1 MRIYVFVFAV
11 FLTFGGLSGGSLAAE
26 EPMADAGLDQTVA
39 NGTAVQLDGSGSIHP
54 DGQIDSYG
62 WTVVDDDGET
72 YAPECRR
79 CERTQFVPPRPGQY
93 EITLRVTGESGPT
106 ALDTLYLNVTDAGP
120 EAHIDGP
127 DRGTTDESVI
137 FRVDAESPDVTLD
150 RISWAV
156 NDRTIDQRSVDGSGD
171 QSEIRLTFPDADTYR
186 IQAAVFD
193 SNGRSTYVAQYVRID
208 RSAVFDPPDGSVPPD
223 GSGSQILPERTSDV
237 RITFSTDG
245 FYRTPN
251 AGARSADSS
260 YIGTETDAVDIDGG
274 ENAPW
279 SRSPIDGL
287 WEAASAADGALSGQ
301 DRETLEC
308 EISGIVDSCRR
319 AAMQAERDGRTEA
332 VRSPDQS
339 GAFDRY
345 GLEGVERI
353 DGPDPTELAGDTE
366 ATVVFVVQ
374 RGTEGTL
381 DVVSET
387 KEETVNSAAD
397 GVSDLTE
404 IADSATSTLLP
415 DSTDEASEDSV
426 DGIKKLDE
434 TSSIFNRDSAT
445 SGETEA
451 ARASS
456 TEDSNSFTG
465 SASSTIVGEKN
476 SAGDSTSES
485 RSGSRGSGSGGSSSP
500 SSTRSSGSS
509 ESSDTSISSAASST
523 LKRSSSSGG
532 DGSMKE
538 GRTGL

>member
-1 MRIYVFVFAV
+1 MRIYVLVFAM
-11 FLTFGGLSGGSLAAE
+11 FLTFGGLAGGAVAAE

-54 DGQIDSYG
+54 DGEIDSYG
-62 WTVVDDDGET
+62 WTVVDDGGET
-72 YAPECRR
+72 FVPECRN

-93 EITLRVTGESGPT
+93 EITLRVTGKSGAT

-127 DRGTTDESVI
+127 DRGLTDESVV

-156 NDRTIDQRSVDGSGD
+156 NDRTIDERSLDGSGD
-171 QSEIRLTFPDADTYR
+171 QSEIRLAFPHADTYR

-193 SNGRSTYVAQYVRID
+193 SNGRSTYAAQYVRID
-208 RSAVFDPPDGSVPPD
+208 PPDGSDPPD
-223 GSGSQILPERTSDV
+223 RSGSQILSERTSDV

-251 AGARSADSS
+251 AGAMAADSS
-260 YIGTETDAVDIDGG
+260 YIGTETDAVDIDAG

-279 SRSPIDGL
+279 DRSPIDGL
-287 WEAASAADGALSGQ
+287 WEAASAAEGAVSGQ
-301 DRETLEC
+301 ERETLEC
-308 EISGIVDSCRR
+308 EITGIVDSCRQ

-353 DGPDPTELAGDTE
+353 GGPDPTQLAGDTE

-374 RGTEGTL
+374 QGTEGTL

-387 KEETVNSAAD
+387 KEEAIDSAA
-397 GVSDLTE
+397 GGISDLTE
-404 IADSATSTLLP
+404 ITDSATSTLLP
-415 DSTDEASEDSV
+415 DSTDEESGDSV
-426 DGIKKLDE
+426 DGIEKLDE
-434 TSSIFNRDSAT
+434 TSSIFKRDSARGGEPDTTGTT
-445 SGETEA
+445 STGDA
-451 ARASS
+451 
-456 TEDSNSFTG
+456 DSFTG
-465 SASSTIVGEKN
+465 SASSTIVGETT
-476 SAGDSTSES
+476 SAGGSTSGS
-485 RSGSRGSGSGGSSSP
+485 HSGSRRGSSSEGSSQ

-509 ESSDTSISSAASST
+509 GSSDTSISSAAAST
-523 LKRSSSSGG
+523 LQRSSSGGG
-532 DGSMKE
+532 DGSMNE
-538 GRTGL
+538 ARTGL

>member
-208 RSAVFDPPDGSVPPD
+208 HSAVFDPPDGSVPPD
-223 GSGSQILPERTSDV
+223 RSGSQILSERTSDV

-308 EISGIVDSCRR
+308 EVSGIVDSCRQ

-353 DGPDPTELAGDTE
+353 DGPDPTQLAGDTE

-374 RGTEGTL
+374 QGTEGTL

-387 KEETVNSAAD
+387 KEEAVNSAAD

-415 DSTDEASEDSV
+415 DSTDEESGDSV
-426 DGIKKLDE
+426 DGIERLDE
-434 TSSIFNRDSAT
+434 TSSIFKPDSDTTRST
-445 SGETEA
+445 SSE
-451 ARASS
+451 SS
-456 TEDSNSFTG
+456 DSFTG
-465 SASSTIVGEKN
+465 SASSTIVGETTGT
-476 SAGDSTSES
+476 GDSTSGSRSES
-485 RSGSRGSGSGGSSSP
+485 RRSSSDGDTGSSSTRRSGSSD
-500 SSTRSSGSS
+500 
-509 ESSDTSISSAASST
+509 SSDASISSAASST
-523 LKRSSSSGG
+523 LKRSSSGGG
-532 DGSMKE
+532 DGSMNE